1 MRILNIWL
9 YVLLAGFVGS
19 VHAADYVSRSGEDLY
34 KQFCAACHG
43 VEGRGNGPV
52 SKSLNVE
59 VPDLTLIA
67 RRNGGTFPR
76 DRIEKII
83 DGRYMLAV
91 HGTRTMPL
99 WGDTFT
105 RSELGNPDAE
115 KATRILTGRLAD
127 YLWLLQRPDS
137 DAVSRATTER

>member
-1 MRILNIWL
+1 
-9 YVLLAGFVGS
+9 
-19 VHAADYVSRSGEDLY
+19 
-34 KQFCAACHG
+34 
-43 VEGRGNGPV
+43 
-52 SKSLNVE
+52 VE

-91 HGTRTMPL
+91 HGTRTMPI
-99 WGDTFT
+99 WGDTFSH
-105 RSELGNPDAE
+105 SELGNPDAE

-127 YLWLLQRPDS
+127 YLWLLQRADS
-137 DAVSRATTER
+137 NPGSRATTER